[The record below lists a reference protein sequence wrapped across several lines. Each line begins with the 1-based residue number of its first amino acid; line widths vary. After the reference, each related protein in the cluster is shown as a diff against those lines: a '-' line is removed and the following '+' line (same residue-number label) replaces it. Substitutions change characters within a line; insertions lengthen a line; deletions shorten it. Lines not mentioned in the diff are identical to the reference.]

1 MIPTLIDPVL
11 DTGWDRIFKYI
22 HRSIY
27 VCEFRFYVI
36 LAKFVI
42 TKFMSRCTH
51 EFLQIDSPEDTRS
64 DILVVRNFWQPETLK
79 LFQTYYI
86 NHLYHNIDTIVTE
99 NSKYTDTDRPDH
111 HRLQLGRDSLSST
124 ITYDIRHYLCKTFNT
139 RLITGFYYVG
149 FHLPGASLELH
160 TDKQVGEY
168 VVSMPLYTENISKP
182 WRFCVANC
190 DIDLTPGDFVVYD
203 GQIPHHRPQP
213 LADDQFSIN
222 IFMLFMTESSQRV
235 IPEHH
240 IGRDSEI
247 FPGKIKDFIQQESK

>member
-1 MIPTLIDPVL
+1 MIPTLFYPGRYSV
-11 DTGWDRIFKYI
+11 WVRIFKYT
-22 HRSIY
+22 HRNIY

-36 LAKFVI
+36 LDKFAI
-42 TKFMSRCTH
+42 TNFMSPCTH

-99 NSKYTDTDRPDH
+99 NSRHSDPDRPDH

-124 ITYDIRHYLCKTFNT
+124 ITYDIRQYLCKTFNT
-139 RLITGFYYVG
+139 QLITGFYYVG
-149 FHLPGASLELH
+149 FHLPGASLESH

-168 VVSMPLYTENISKP
+168 VVSMPLYTENISEP
-182 WRFCVANC
+182 WRFCVANR

-222 IFMLFMTESSQRV
+222 IFMLFMSESSDRV
-235 IPEHH
+235 VPDEH

-247 FPGKIKDFIQQESK
+247 FPGKIGDFIQQESE